1 MTSYNFVRFPLEAL
15 LDVYALHR
23 IRAKTVRRQTL
34 HVLTWTVAMV
44 FAPEVVRKISQAVMM
59 RCMRLTGVNF
69 VYSGQCTCDS
79 GYTGASCDRLQCGD
93 SLQCANG
100 ASCVDGSCV
109 CAFGYSGNTCQVWD
123 QCLGVTCN
131 GHGRCVVF
139 NGQPVCRCDDSSFG
153 PESGDIANQCSV
165 HTCSNGRVCRNGGSC
180 SECV

>member
-1 MTSYNFVRFPLEAL
+1 MC
-15 LDVYALHR
+15 ALHR
-23 IRAKTVRRQTL
+23 ILGKTVRRQTRL
-34 HVLTWTVAMV
+34 APTWTAETEL
-44 FAPEVVRKISQAVMM
+44 APEVVCKNPQIVMSDDAYAE
-59 RCMRLTGVNF
+59 VNC
-69 VYSGQCTCDS
+69 VYSGECTCNS
-79 GYTGASCDRLQCGD
+79 GYTGTSCDLLQCGD

-109 CAFGYSGNTCQVWD
+109 CAFGYSGDSCEGRD

-153 PESGDIANQCSV
+153 PETGEIASQCGV

-180 SECV
+180 SE